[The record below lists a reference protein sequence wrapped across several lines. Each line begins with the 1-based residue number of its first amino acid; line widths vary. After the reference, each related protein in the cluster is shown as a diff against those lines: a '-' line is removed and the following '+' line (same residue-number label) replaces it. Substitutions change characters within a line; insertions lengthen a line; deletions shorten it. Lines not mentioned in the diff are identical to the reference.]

1 MPRKTHADRLF
12 EMGAISKTVHSMLK
26 TEEDRR
32 KAAKAK
38 DAAKIAA
45 DAIAKAMTPNA
56 DVTGLAPR
64 KDNE

>member
-45 DAIAKAMTPNA
+45 DAIAKAMTPN
-56 DVTGLAPR
+56 T
-64 KDNE
+64 